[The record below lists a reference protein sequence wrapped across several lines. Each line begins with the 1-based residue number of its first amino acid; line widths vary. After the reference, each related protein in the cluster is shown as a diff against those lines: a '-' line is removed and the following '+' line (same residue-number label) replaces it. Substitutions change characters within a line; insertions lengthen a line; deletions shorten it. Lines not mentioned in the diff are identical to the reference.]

1 MNFKLATKLRICIVQ
16 QIQKYLIFRVG
27 KKIIIQFI
35 NMKKLLFFLLY
46 APLVLFGQAE
56 QAKLLYHWEDSN
68 MVGSFAYNNAYNE
81 IWGVVANDRE
91 FAVIG
96 STAGTHFFDVT
107 DPANAKEVAFVAGA
121 VQGDA
126 IIHRDYHDYQCYLY
140 VVADEGPSTM
150 QIIDYSNLPNSVE
163 VVYDSNEF
171 LQQSHNIFIDTSAA
185 LLYSAS
191 TKTTN
196 NYIRLRVLSLE
207 NPEVPTLVNDYSN
220 IAGSSISGIH
230 DIYVREGIAYLNL
243 GGNNGLM
250 IADFTDTS
258 NPQYLGSITDYPQKG
273 YNHSGWLS
281 EDGNTYYLADETHD
295 TDIKAIDV
303 SDVTDIEVL
312 TTFDAESSQ
321 TFSIPHN
328 LIVRGNYLYVSYYY
342 DGLQVYDI
350 SDPNN
355 PQRVAYY
362 DTYPDENRESYEG
375 AWGVFPYLPS
385 GNILIS
391 DMQTGL
397 YVFEK
402 IDETIT
408 GEMSASGTSTNC
420 AGFVSVS
427 HPDEVIANV
436 KISPQPIDNQINLSF
451 SLSKAQTIEFSLIN
465 QNGQVVRQLE
475 STSFPA
481 GQHQN
486 SYLLRSDLPKGIYF
500 LHLKGTDY
508 SGMYKVVKI

>member
-1 MNFKLATKLRICIVQ
+1 MIDG
-16 QIQKYLIFRVG
+16 QKKSKHALIF
-27 KKIIIQFI
+27 KQNFLFTHFI
-35 NMKKLLFFLLY
+35 NMKKLLFFLLCT
-46 APLVLFGQAE
+46 PLMLFGQAQ
-56 QAKLLYHWEDSN
+56 QANLLYHWEDPE
-68 MVGSFAYNNAYNE
+68 MPGSFVYDNAYNE
-81 IWGVVANDRE
+81 IWGIVANDRE

-96 STAGTHFFDVT
+96 STDGTHFLDVT
-107 DPANAKEVAFVAGA
+107 DPANAEEVAFVAGA
-121 VQGDA
+121 VQGGA

-163 VVYDSNEF
+163 VVYDSDEF
-171 LQQSHNIFIDTSAA
+171 LQRSHNIFIDTSAA
-185 LLYSAS
+185 ILYSAS
-191 TKTTN
+191 TKTAN

-207 NPEVPTLVNDYSN
+207 NPEAPVLINDYSN
-220 IAGSSISGIH
+220 IDGISIGGIH

-243 GGNNGLM
+243 GGGNGLM
-250 IADFTDTS
+250 IADFTDIS
-258 NPQYLGSITDYPQKG
+258 NPKYLGSITDYPQRG

-281 EDGNTYYLADETHD
+281 EDGNTYYLADETHG
-295 TDIKAIDV
+295 TDIKSINV
-303 SDVTDIEVL
+303 SDFSDIEVL
-312 TTFDAESSQ
+312 NTFDAESLDA
-321 TFSIPHN
+321 TSIPHN
-328 LIVRGNYLYVSYYY
+328 LIVRGDYLYVSYYY

-350 SDPNN
+350 SDPNA

-362 DTYPDENRESYEG
+362 DTYLEESGDSYKG

-420 AGFVSVS
+420 GEAVSVS
-427 HPDEVIANV
+427 QLHPNEVIANV
-436 KISPQPIDNQINLSF
+436 KISPQPIDDQINITF
-451 SLSKAQTIEFSLIN
+451 SLSKAQTIELSLIN
-465 QNGQVVRQLE
+465 QNGQVIRQFDTTFL
-475 STSFPA
+475 SK

-500 LHLKGTDY
+500 LHLKGEDY
-508 SGMYKVVKI
+508 SGMYKVVKM